1 MAPPIIATA
10 VTGTTTTAR
19 AGPVTEWGKGRW
31 ARPEGNRR
39 LQPSCVKAVWMVQVK
54 GEGVMREY
62 RGVGE
67 GPNEAAKRS
76 RARTGM
82 VEPGSEASEGKLVGE
97 GL

>member
-1 MAPPIIATA
+1 M
-10 VTGTTTTAR
+10 G
-19 AGPVTEWGKGRW
+19 
-31 ARPEGNRR
+31 
-39 LQPSCVKAVWMVQVK
+39 
-54 GEGVMREY
+54 EY

-82 VEPGSEASEGKLVGE
+82 VEPGNEASEGKLVGE